1 MTRRGLARFVDAL
14 LGNRRPKPFT
24 AEPDDVDAMRA
35 AIELRG
41 AQPGAGLPR
50 SEFVA
55 ELHRRLAEELA
66 ESTMAEV
73 EVDTGGRRL
82 SRRRV
87 LTGTAAA
94 AAAAVLGAVVDHEV
108 VTSPSRPAAQK
119 ELMADSGAWIPVA
132 TSADVAA
139 GQVVPFTTN
148 SVAGFVSRSGE
159 RLQAVSGTCTHQGCL
174 LAVDQAAK
182 RLNCP
187 CHRASFATTGE
198 VISHELPQ
206 PLPPLPTL
214 PARDHDGRIEV
225 YLPPQ
230 V

>member
-1 MTRRGLARFVDAL
+1 MTRRGLAGFVDAL

-35 AIELRG
+35 AIELRA
-41 AQPGAGLPR
+41 AQPGASLPR
-50 SEFVA
+50 SEFIA
-55 ELHRRLAEELA
+55 DLHHRLAEELA
-66 ESTMAEV
+66 QPAPGEV
-73 EVDTGGRRL
+73 EAGRRPV
-82 SRRRV
+82 SRRV
-87 LTGTAAA
+87 LVTGTAAA
-94 AAAAVLGAVVDHEV
+94 AAAAVLGAVVDHEL

-119 ELMADSGAWIPVA
+119 ELVADSGSWTPVA

-148 SVAGFVSRSGE
+148 TVAGFVSRTGE

-174 LAVDQAAK
+174 LALDQAAR

-214 PARDHDGRIEV
+214 PAREHDGRIEV

>member
-1 MTRRGLARFVDAL
+1 MTRRGLAGFVDAL
-14 LGNRRPKPFT
+14 LGNRRPKPFA

-35 AIELRG
+35 AIELRA
-41 AQPGAGLPR
+41 AQPGASLPR

-55 ELHRRLAEELA
+55 ELHHRLAEELA
-66 ESTMAEV
+66 QPASGDV
-73 EVDTGGRRL
+73 EAGRRPV
-82 SRRRV
+82 SRRV
-87 LTGTAAA
+87 LVTGTAAA

-108 VTSPSRPAAQK
+108 ITSPSRPAAQK
-119 ELMADSGAWIPVA
+119 ELMADSGAWTPVA
-132 TSADVAA
+132 TSADVAG

-174 LAVDQAAK
+174 LALDPAAR

>member
-1 MTRRGLARFVDAL
+1 MTRRGLAGFVDAL

-35 AIELRG
+35 AIELRA
-41 AQPGAGLPR
+41 AQPGASLPR
-50 SEFVA
+50 SEFIA
-55 ELHRRLAEELA
+55 DLHHRLAEELA
-66 ESTMAEV
+66 QPAPGEV
-73 EVDTGGRRL
+73 EAGRRPV
-82 SRRRV
+82 SRRV
-87 LTGTAAA
+87 LVTGTAAA
-94 AAAAVLGAVVDHEV
+94 AAAAVLGAVVDHEL

-119 ELMADSGAWIPVA
+119 ELMADSGAWTPVA

-148 SVAGFVSRSGE
+148 TVAGFVSRTGE

-174 LAVDQAAK
+174 LALDQAAR

-214 PARDHDGRIEV
+214 PAREHDGRIEV

>member
-1 MTRRGLARFVDAL
+1 MTRRGLAAFVDAL
-14 LGNRRPKPFT
+14 LGNRRPKPFS

-35 AIELRG
+35 AIELRA
-41 AQPGAGLPR
+41 AQPGASLPR

-55 ELHRRLAEELA
+55 ELHHRLAEELA
-66 ESTMAEV
+66 QPAPGEV
-73 EVDTGGRRL
+73 EAGRRPV
-82 SRRRV
+82 SRRV
-87 LTGTAAA
+87 LVTGTAAA
-94 AAAAVLGAVVDHEV
+94 AAAAVLGAVVDHEL

-119 ELMADSGAWIPVA
+119 ELMADSGAWTPVA

-148 SVAGFVSRSGE
+148 TVAGFVSRTGE

-174 LAVDQAAK
+174 LALDQAAR

-214 PARDHDGRIEV
+214 PAREHDGRIEV

>member
-14 LGNRRPKPFT
+14 LGNRRPKPFA

-35 AIELRG
+35 AIELRA

-55 ELHRRLAEELA
+55 ELHHRLAGEFA
-66 ESTMAEV
+66 QPASGEV
-73 EVDTGGRRL
+73 EAGRRPV
-82 SRRRV
+82 SRRV
-87 LTGTAAA
+87 LVTGTAAA

-119 ELMADSGAWIPVA
+119 ELMADSGAWTPVA

-139 GQVVPFTTN
+139 GRVVPFTTN

-159 RLQAVSGTCTHQGCL
+159 RLRAVSGTCTHQGCL
-174 LAVDQAAK
+174 LALDQAAK

-214 PARDHDGRIEV
+214 PAREHDGRIEV

>member
-1 MTRRGLARFVDAL
+1 MTRRGLAGFVDAL
-14 LGNRRPKPFT
+14 LGNRRPKPFA
-24 AEPDDVDAMRA
+24 AEPDDVEAMRA
-35 AIELRG
+35 AIELRA
-41 AQPGAGLPR
+41 AQPGASIPR

-55 ELHRRLAEELA
+55 ELHHRLAEEVA
-66 ESTMAEV
+66 QPASG
-73 EVDTGGRRL
+73 EVDVGRRPV
-82 SRRRV
+82 SRRV
-87 LTGTAAA
+87 LVTGTAAA
-94 AAAAVLGAVVDHEV
+94 AAAAVLGAVVDHELA
-108 VTSPSRPAAQK
+108 TSPSRPAAQK
-119 ELMADSGAWIPVA
+119 ELVADSGAWTPVA
-132 TSADVAA
+132 TSADVAE

-174 LAVDQAAK
+174 LNLDQAAR

-187 CHRASFATTGE
+187 CHRASFATSGE

-206 PLPPLPTL
+206 PLSPLPSL
-214 PARDHDGRIEV
+214 RAREHDGRIEV

>member
-14 LGNRRPKPFT
+14 LGNRRPKPFA
-24 AEPDDVDAMRA
+24 AEPDDVEAMRA
-35 AIELRG
+35 AIELRA

-55 ELHRRLAEELA
+55 DLHHRLAEELA
-66 ESTMAEV
+66 PPASGEV
-73 EVDTGGRRL
+73 QVGRRPV
-82 SRRRV
+82 SRRV
-87 LTGTAAA
+87 LVTGTAAA

-108 VTSPSRPAAQK
+108 VTSPGRPAAQK
-119 ELMADSGAWIPVA
+119 ELMVDSGTWTPVA
-132 TSADVAA
+132 TSADVAQ
-139 GQVVPFTTN
+139 GQVVSFTTIG
-148 SVAGFVSRSGE
+148 VAGFVSKNGE
-159 RLQAVSGTCTHQGCL
+159 RLQAVSGACTHQGCL
-174 LAVDQAAK
+174 LALDQAAR

-187 CHRASFATTGE
+187 CHRASFTTTGE

-206 PLPPLPTL
+206 PLSPLPTL
-214 PARDHDGRIEV
+214 PAREHDGRIEV

>member
-1 MTRRGLARFVDAL
+1 MTRRGLAGFVDAL
-14 LGNRRPKPFT
+14 LGNRRPRPFT

-35 AIELRG
+35 AIELRA
-41 AQPGAGLPR
+41 AQPGASLPR

-55 ELHRRLAEELA
+55 ELHHRLAEELA
-66 ESTMAEV
+66 QHPPGGV
-73 EVDTGGRRL
+73 EVGRRPV
-82 SRRRV
+82 SRRV
-87 LTGTAAA
+87 LVTGTAAA
-94 AAAAVLGAVVDHEV
+94 AAAAVLGAVVDHEL

-119 ELMADSGAWIPVA
+119 ELMADSGAWTPVA

-148 SVAGFVSRSGE
+148 SVAGFVSKSGE
-159 RLQAVSGTCTHQGCL
+159 RLRAVSGTCTHQGCL
-174 LAVDQAAK
+174 LALDQAAR

-187 CHRASFATTGE
+187 CHRASFATSGE

-214 PARDHDGRIEV
+214 PAREHDGRIEV

>member
-1 MTRRGLARFVDAL
+1 MTRRGLAGFVDAL

-35 AIELRG
+35 AIELRA
-41 AQPGAGLPR
+41 AQPGASLPR

-55 ELHRRLAEELA
+55 ELHHRLAEELA
-66 ESTMAEV
+66 QPASGEV
-73 EVDTGGRRL
+73 EAGRRPV
-82 SRRRV
+82 SRRV
-87 LTGTAAA
+87 LVTGTAAA
-94 AAAAVLGAVVDHEV
+94 AAAAVLGAVVDHELV
-108 VTSPSRPAAQK
+108 SSPSRPSAQK
-119 ELMADSGAWIPVA
+119 ELMADSGAWTPVA
-132 TSADVAA
+132 TSADVAG

-174 LAVDQAAK
+174 LALDPAAR

-187 CHRASFATTGE
+187 CHRASFATSGE

-214 PARDHDGRIEV
+214 PAREHDGRIEV

>member
-1 MTRRGLARFVDAL
+1 
-14 LGNRRPKPFT
+14 
-24 AEPDDVDAMRA
+24 
-35 AIELRG
+35 
-41 AQPGAGLPR
+41 
-50 SEFVA
+50 
-55 ELHRRLAEELA
+55 
-66 ESTMAEV
+66 
-73 EVDTGGRRL
+73 
-82 SRRRV
+82 
-87 LTGTAAA
+87 
-94 AAAAVLGAVVDHEV
+94 VVDHEL

-119 ELMADSGAWIPVA
+119 ELMADSGAWTPVA

-148 SVAGFVSRSGE
+148 SVAGFVSKSGE
-159 RLQAVSGTCTHQGCL
+159 RLRAVSGTCTHQGCL
-174 LAVDQAAK
+174 LALDQAAR

-187 CHRASFATTGE
+187 CHRASFATSGE

-214 PARDHDGRIEV
+214 PAREHDGRIEV

>member
-1 MTRRGLARFVDAL
+1 MTRRGLAGFVDAL
-14 LGNRRPKPFT
+14 LGNRRPRPFT

-35 AIELRG
+35 AIELRA
-41 AQPGAGLPR
+41 AQPGASLPR

-55 ELHRRLAEELA
+55 ELHHRLAEELA
-66 ESTMAEV
+66 QPASGEV
-73 EVDTGGRRL
+73 EAGRRPV
-82 SRRRV
+82 SRRV
-87 LTGTAAA
+87 LVTGTAAA
-94 AAAAVLGAVVDHEV
+94 AAAAVLGAVVDHEL

-119 ELMADSGAWIPVA
+119 ELMADSGAWTPVA

-148 SVAGFVSRSGE
+148 TVAGFVSRTGE

-174 LAVDQAAK
+174 LALDQAAR

-214 PARDHDGRIEV
+214 PAREHDGRIEV